1 MKQYIFLLFAAAVL
15 MTGCEKVVD
24 INLNDAA
31 PQYAIEGTVF
41 GGTDTVKVNVAKTTD
56 YYGKAPQQQLSNATV
71 TLSDNAGN
79 STTIPNIAPGSYQLT
94 GFNGVPG
101 RTYYLN
107 VKVDGKE
114 FTATSTMPAPV
125 NLDSISKE
133 FKSADFRKEGYEIAA
148 NFTDP
153 DADKNYYRLVYII
166 NDTLQNKPEDLY
178 ILNDKF
184 NNGKK
189 IKADLFRRFEE
200 GDKIEFELRTMDE
213 PVYNFFFS
221 LQDMLNNQNGPAPAN
236 PNNNITGGALGYFAA
251 MTRSKK
257 QIVVTQ

>member
-1 MKQYIFLLFAAAVL
+1 
-15 MTGCEKVVD
+15 MTSCEKVVD

-41 GGTDTVKVNVAKTTD
+41 NGSDTVKVNVAKTTD
-56 YYGKAPQQQLSNATV
+56 YYGKAPQEQLSTAVV

-79 STTIPNIAPGSYQLT
+79 STSIPNIAPGKYQVT
-94 GFNGVPG
+94 GFTGVPG

-114 FTATSTMPAPV
+114 FTAASTMPMTV

-133 FKSADFRKEGYEIAA
+133 FKDADFRKEGYEIAA

-153 DADKNYYRLVYII
+153 MADKNYYRLVYVI
-166 NDTLQNKPEDLY
+166 NDTLQSKPEDLY
-178 ILNDKF
+178 IMNDKF

-189 IKADLFRRFEE
+189 IKADLFRRFEA
-200 GDKIEFELRTMDE
+200 GDKIEFELRGMDE

-236 PNNNITGGALGYFAA
+236 PNTNITGGALGYFAA
-251 MTRSKK
+251 MTKSKK
-257 QIVVTQ
+257 QIVVTD